1 MDDIRWRVHL
11 RASPEAVFEALDTPA
26 GRRSFWAE
34 SADEISSGVIELVF
48 ASGERLRARVIERAP
63 ARRFAVSYFGGSVA
77 RFELEP
83 DGAGGTELCLTET
96 GVPPEHWLDNH
107 AGWVSV
113 LMSLKAAVDH
123 GIDLRNHD
131 PRRIWTPGGGGY
143 VDV

>member
-11 RASPEAVFEALDTPA
+11 RSSPEAVFEALDTPA
-26 GRRSFWAE
+26 GRRRFWAE
-34 SADEISSGVIELVF
+34 SAEEISPGGIEFVF

-63 ARRFAVSYFGGSVA
+63 GRLFAVSYFGGSVA

-83 DGAGGTELCLTET
+83 DGEGGTELSLIET
-96 GVPPEHWLDNH
+96 GVPAGHWLDNH

-113 LMSLKAAVDH
+113 LLSLKAAVDH

-131 PRRIWTPGGGGY
+131 PRRIWVPGGGGY